1 MTDPVLLDFFVELV
15 DTRLPALPLGLLPRL
30 VVREQLI
37 ALGLTLAGAA
47 QAEVEAGARRGW
59 QQTVATHG
67 TDRVIR
73 VLDLR
78 RRIHADVSLTAL
90 WEGVALQ
97 EGSLRPD
104 VRQILRQTQ
113 PDGALDEAWSRRVYE
128 RWTAHLQGNALLRWQ
143 VREALLHVEL
153 DGLMD
158 RGAVT
163 AEIGKRLVREFGVLP

>member
-1 MTDPVLLDFFVELV
+1 MELV
-15 DTRLPALPLGLLPRL
+15 DARLPALPLGLLPRV

-47 QAEVEAGARRGW
+47 QAGVEAGARRGW

-78 RRIHADVSLTAL
+78 RRVHADVSLTAL
-90 WEGVALQ
+90 WEQVALE
-97 EGSLRPD
+97 EGRLRSD
-104 VRQILRQTQ
+104 VRQVLRQTQ
-113 PDGALDEAWSRRVYE
+113 PGGAMDEAWSRRVYE
-128 RWTAHLQGNALLRWQ
+128 RWTAHLQGHAVLRWQ

-158 RGAVT
+158 REAVT
-163 AEIGKRLVREFGVLP
+163 AEIEKRLVKEFGVLS